1 MDLWLVNH
9 YFKKLRRSPKLSG
22 PQLYLSIFIALF
34 VFGYL
39 ALLGNIVDDYISV
52 YIEDPSQRVVAVML
66 GLFFTDLFFRLLFS
80 AQSFASYSYFTLP
93 ISIKSYSVQT
103 LILSNFNIFNLV
115 AGLFLLFYWPNVQLD
130 SALSSRYLI
139 FIGLLILSNN
149 YLVLI
154 FKRYKVVLITTL
166 VLLATSLLFYQLDLI
181 RHFETYLA
189 QGIYFELGY
198 ALLVMLAA
206 YTSVH
211 SFYHKEAYEVKKSF
225 FENVKLNIKLQEPL
239 LWQEV
244 LLILRNKRPR
254 GVILS
259 YFLVPIYL
267 AYAMRDSLVGDNAI
281 AAVIFFLLFYTISG
295 LAIQYGYLGL
305 SWESRHFDILM
316 IRSNIRQMV
325 LAKIK
330 LLTAFNLIATGVAL
344 ILAIIDLSFVP
355 KVLAITLFQLSIG
368 TYLILYLMSY
378 NNKGIDV
385 NRSSFFNYQGVS
397 AVQMFGPLIIIAIP
411 TILYFILELLIGEL
425 PSYMLIGGMGM
436 VGIIFK
442 EKLIKNIEVK
452 WASKRY
458 QLIHNYRKS

>member
-66 GLFFTDLFFRLLFS
+66 GLFFTDLFLRLLFS

-103 LILSNFNIFNLV
+103 MVLSNFNIFNLV

-130 SALSSRYLI
+130 PALSSRYLI

-154 FKRYKVVLITTL
+154 FKRYKAALVTTL
-166 VLLATSLLFYQLDLI
+166 VIIAACLLFYQLELI

-189 QGIYFELGY
+189 NGIYFELGY

-206 YTSVH
+206 YISVH
-211 SFYHKEAYEVKKSF
+211 TFYHKEAYEVKKSF

-281 AAVIFFLLFYTISG
+281 SAVIFFLLFFTVSG

-385 NRSSFFNYQGVS
+385 NKSSFFNYQGVS